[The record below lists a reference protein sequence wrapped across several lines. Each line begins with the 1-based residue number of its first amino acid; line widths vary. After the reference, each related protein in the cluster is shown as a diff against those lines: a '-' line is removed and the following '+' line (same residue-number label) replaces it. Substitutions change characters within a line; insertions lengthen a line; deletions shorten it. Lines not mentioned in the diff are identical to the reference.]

1 MSHAHLL
8 CYFALGSVSL
18 LAGCG
23 HPLEEEVA
31 SAVVTSA
38 LETNRNGG
46 TGNLVVQ
53 LRQPAAD
60 ACLSDPVAAAAD
72 AASRPAVGLYPVD
85 CLQKTADGST
95 VHAEFN
101 SCTGPF
107 GRITLLGGVDA
118 AFQPAADCKLHADV
132 NDSGDLTANG
142 RPLEYSAGA
151 EIAFADGSWD
161 VAWSAHWTGTTKRG
175 RTVEQTSS
183 LQVLV
188 DDQSS
193 CRTIDGTTQGHVDD
207 WEFDTAIDGL
217 AICPDACPAA
227 GSVVANL
234 KGKLRDR
241 TMRVDFD
248 GSSVARVTGWSGTE
262 YQVDMVCSGDDAAD
276 GE

>member
-1 MSHAHLL
+1 MSQRDLL
-8 CYFALGSVSL
+8 CCFALGSVTL

-31 SAVVTSA
+31 SAVVASA

-46 TGNLVVQ
+46 TGDFAVQ
-53 LRQPAAD
+53 MRQPIAD
-60 ACLSDPVAAAAD
+60 DCLSDPVAAAAD
-72 AASRPAVGLYPVD
+72 AASRPAVGLYPAD

-101 SCTGPF
+101 GCTGPF
-107 GRITLLGGVDA
+107 GRVTLLGGVDA
-118 AFQPAADCKLHADV
+118 AFQSAAECRLHADV
-132 NDSGDLTANG
+132 ADSGDLTANG
-142 RPLEYSAGA
+142 RPLDYSAGA
-151 EIAFADGSWD
+151 EIAFAAGSWD

-183 LQVLV
+183 LRVLI
-188 DDQSS
+188 DDESS
-193 CRTIDGTTQGHVDD
+193 CRTVGGTTQGHVDQ
-207 WEFDTAIDGL
+207 WEFDTEIDGL
-217 AICPDACPAA
+217 TICPDACPAA

-262 YQVDMVCSGDDAAD
+262 YEVGMVCAGED
-276 GE
+276 GEDGE